1 MNTTLPPTASR
12 PVPLGVAG
20 VPKWMARAG
29 IFGVAFWVAATNL
42 AFAAPAPRLLAPF
55 EFALVGDYNYG
66 PLDGPK
72 WRESERMI
80 AAINASRARFTV
92 HLGDIQPGN
101 AECTDAVVEAT
112 RRQFMA
118 FRAPLVY
125 LFGDNEWT
133 DCHRYAATNPRS
145 PYLDPL
151 ERLGH
156 LRRAFYSGSRS
167 QGVLGL
173 RLQRQSDATRNPAY
187 RQFVENVRWQVQDV
201 LFVGADVPG
210 SNNNYS
216 GGPGSPQQV
225 KVPGQDAEW
234 AIRNAAVM
242 DWLRDSF
249 HRAKVNRVRAV
260 VVLWQ
265 ANPDFENRRPE
276 LPRYD
281 NDGFRDLKGAL
292 ASLAA
297 GFGRPVVLAH
307 GDSHAGFR
315 VDRPLRLPNFLRVEN
330 YGDPATHW
338 TKVTVLPNHAGLT
351 MFRFEGMRV
360 PGNP

>member
-1 MNTTLPPTASR
+1 MLVIT
-12 PVPLGVAG
+12 
-20 VPKWMARAG
+20 
-29 IFGVAFWVAATNL
+29 F
-42 AFAAPAPRLLAPF
+42 LLAGMNPTF
-55 EFALVGDYNYG
+55 SAPLPRFLTPLEFALVGDYNYG

-101 AECTDAVVEAT
+101 AECADTIVEAT
-112 RRQFMA
+112 RRQFAA
-118 FRAPLVY
+118 FRAPLIY

-133 DCHRYAATNPRS
+133 DCHRYAAINPRS
-145 PYLDPL
+145 PFVNPL
-151 ERLGH
+151 ERLAH
-156 LRRAFYSGSRS
+156 LRRAFYVGNRS
-167 QGVLGL
+167 QGTFQL
-173 RLQRQSDATRNPAY
+173 RLERQADRPRNPAY

-201 LFVGADVPG
+201 LFVGVNVPG

-216 GGPGSPQQV
+216 GGPGSPQTV

-234 AIRNAAVM
+234 AVRNGAVI

-249 HRAKVNRVRAV
+249 HRAKVNQVRAV
-260 VVLWQ
+260 VILWQ
-265 ANPDFENRRPE
+265 ANPDFESRRPE

-281 NDGFRDLKGAL
+281 SDGFRDLKGAL
-292 ASLAA
+292 ASLTA
-297 GFGRPVVLAH
+297 GFAHPVVLAH

-315 VDRPLRLPNFLRVEN
+315 VDRPLPLPNFLRVEN
-330 YGDPATHW
+330 YGDPATRW
-338 TKVTVLPNHAGLT
+338 TKVTVLPNHHGLD
-351 MFRFEGMRV
+351 MFRFQGMRV